1 MREQI
6 YTIPL
11 NEAFEKDS
19 ECPFCELQKK
29 LEAEV
34 LDYVL
39 GPSYMEEDIRT
50 ETNKLGFCRYH
61 YEKIFNAKN
70 RLGAALMVSTH
81 MLKVNDDLEKLLDEE
96 KAEKPRGFLKKKNAE
111 SPFLKYSEELQGGC
125 YACKRE
131 SGRMDSYFYTFF
143 YLWKTEE
150 EFRQKV
156 ASCKGFCIEHLA
168 RIIDESRSRLG
179 AADRQAMLDTV
190 IPLQKENMKRVK
202 EELDWFVKKFD
213 YRFHDEPWGNSKD
226 ALERAILKLSGTLL
240 RSDPREAE

>member
-1 MREQI
+1 MKEQI

-39 GPSYMEEDIRT
+39 GPSYMEEDIRE

-61 YEKIFNAKN
+61 YERIFNAKN
-70 RLGAALMVSTH
+70 RLGVALMVSTH
-81 MLKVNDDLEKLLDEE
+81 MLKVNDDLEKILDEE
-96 KAEKPRGFLKKKNAE
+96 AEGKSRGFLKKKNAK
-111 SPFLKYSEELQGGC
+111 SPLVIYSEELHDGC
-125 YACKRE
+125 YACQRE
-131 SGRMDSYFYTFF
+131 SGRMNSYFYTFF
-143 YLWKTEE
+143 YLWKTET
-150 EFRQKV
+150 EFREKV

-168 RIIDESRSRLG
+168 RIIDESKLRLG
-179 AADRQAMLDTV
+179 GADRQALLDTV
-190 IPLQKENMKRVK
+190 IPIERENMKRVK
-202 EELDWFVKKFD
+202 EELDWFIKKFD
-213 YRFHDEPWGNSKD
+213 YRFRDEPWGNSKD

-240 RSDPREAE
+240 RIDLRETD